1 MQVTLTLS
9 EDLVGQLQN
18 LPNPDLFVSETVKAA
33 LLRHRAR
40 PLHQCRIRLPTF
52 LGDGLQ
58 PGVNLNDGRQ
68 LRELMD
74 EDGLARC

>member
-1 MQVTLTLS
+1 MQVTLTLAD
-9 EDLVGQLQN
+9 DLVGQLQN

-33 LLRHRAR
+33 LLRNRAR
-40 PLHQCRIRLPTF
+40 PQHQRRIRLPTF
-52 LGDGLQ
+52 RGDGLQ
-58 PGVNLNDGRQ
+58 PGVHLNDGRQ